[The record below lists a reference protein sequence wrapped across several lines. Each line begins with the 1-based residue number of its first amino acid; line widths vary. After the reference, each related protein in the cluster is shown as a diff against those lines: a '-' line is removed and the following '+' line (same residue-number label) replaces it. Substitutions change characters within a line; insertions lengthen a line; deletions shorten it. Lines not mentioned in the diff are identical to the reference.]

1 MATYLNDISPLPTII
16 NINKTPYI
24 TIAKGVRSGS
34 MELRHAL
41 TALTLLSRKILTNT
55 TNTNKISPLEGAWFE
70 EDQSAHSWEESLLG
84 KMMMQQPTFV
94 TTKIFHSAKNSVL
107 SNLTDP
113 EIRSY
118 INKASLNVMEARFV
132 VQMLHIGPYENEPPF
147 LKEMINYAE
156 TQGFIPT
163 SNIHH
168 EVYLK
173 DIRTVSSDKY
183 ETILQIPLQKNNNPM
198 GLVTVL

>member
-1 MATYLNDISPLPTII
+1 MSLHLDNLQTSPTII
-16 NINKTPYI
+16 KIAKTSYI
-24 TIAKGVRSGS
+24 TIEQGVRAGS
-34 MELRHAL
+34 IELRHAL
-41 TALTLLSRKILTNT
+41 TALTLLSMEILKNT
-55 TNTNKISPLEGAWFE
+55 TNTTTISPLEGAWFE

-84 KMMMQQPTFV
+84 KMMMQQPTFI
-94 TTKIFHSAKNSVL
+94 TEKIFHSAKKSVL
-107 SNLTDP
+107 SNLTNP
-113 EIRSY
+113 EIQSY
-118 INKASLNVMEARFV
+118 IHKAYLKIIEARFV

-147 LKEMINYAE
+147 LRKMIAYAE

-183 ETILQIPLQKNNNPM
+183 ETILRIPLQKNIAVN
-198 GLVTVL
+198 